1 MIKLKL
7 GKGTASQAP
16 GSTSQNT
23 ASSPSTAAPAQQ
35 PPVKLKLSVSQP
47 PTPITQ
53 PPNAGFPSTD
63 PPAKKKRAY
72 VRKDPDSK
80 KPNGKKRAADDDT
93 ISPAPKRAASG
104 PSRKI
109 SLKIP
114 NNNLGEDGRGL
125 AKIPLIKKRPSVP
138 KFVELRA
145 RGKAPPRPK
154 GVGYDSEDSDTEKD
168 PAIQQALILRMEPGE
183 DADYI
188 REAIA
193 EGKIG
198 PHPSQGDAE
207 VSLKFV
213 EKTYRR
219 AMVRVRGR
227 MYGAVLVD
235 LPCVV
240 ESMKSFDKKGW
251 WKVADVTQ
259 MLLVLGRCGSE
270 EEARSLPLPREV
282 NKDTF
287 QYAHG
292 LTPPMHW
299 VRKRRFRKRLNY
311 TQVQNVEEEVAKLL
325 EQDAQWEL
333 GGGKVVSETLSRM
346 EMERSQEPQD
356 YDFEDDEDAEGEAV
370 DTVETDQYDMEVEDD
385 EPDEDL
391 EANLQAMFDDEEDTP
406 IADLVP
412 ESPAP
417 LADQAASRAA
427 VESAMPSEAATPIST
442 PAGEAAQTSASD
454 DDEEDGSDEDS
465 DDDDDADSMDAVDE
479 DALAKA
485 AEKAQQM
492 EEVADLEREVERA
505 RQKVKAMTN
514 QLLRQ
519 REVQKLAALEEDL
532 RVKKGVFGLDDGEDS
547 EEG

>member
-53 PPNAGFPSTD
+53 PPNAGFPPTD

-80 KPNGKKRAADDDT
+80 KANGKKRAADDDT

-391 EANLQAMFDDEEDTP
+391 EANLQAMFDDEEDAP
-406 IADLVP
+406 VADLIP

>member
-53 PPNAGFPSTD
+53 PPNAGFPPTD

-80 KPNGKKRAADDDT
+80 KANSKKRAADDDT

-391 EANLQAMFDDEEDTP
+391 EANLQAMFDDEED
-406 IADLVP
+406 
-412 ESPAP
+412 AP
-417 LADQAASRAA
+417 
-427 VESAMPSEAATPIST
+427 SAMPSEAATPIST